1 MDRIRKEDRMA
12 PDFTAGV
19 QHIGIPTNDMNATA
33 DFYRRLGFETAFETV
48 LPDQNCRVC
57 FFKLGTLCI
66 EAYENR
72 QAPLRSGAVDHIAID
87 TTDIDAAWDFAR
99 QGGFK
104 LLDTGINSLPFWARG
119 VKFFKI
125 EGPNRE
131 VIEFCQIL

>member
-1 MDRIRKEDRMA
+1 MVR
-12 PDFTAGV
+12 DFTAGI
-19 QHIGIPTNDMNATA
+19 QHIGIPTNDMNATV
-33 DFYRRLGFETAFETV
+33 DFYRRLGFDIAFETV
-48 LPDQNCRVC
+48 LRDQDCRVC
-57 FFKLGTLCI
+57 FLKLDTLCI

-72 QAPLRSGAVDHIAID
+72 KAPLHSGAVDHIAID

-104 LLDTGINSLPFWARG
+104 MLDTAINSLPFWQNG

-131 VIEFCQIL
+131 IIEFCQIL